1 MRVGVLGCAI
11 LVRVAVLGGVGIA
24 SAGSCGGSVACQCG
38 DTVASDYAMTH
49 DLGPCPGHGL
59 VVRSNVTLDCRRF
72 GLVGLGYG
80 SEQYG
85 VYLNGDTGAEVR
97 GARVLRCDVSRF
109 LRGVRLRSAEGNSVL
124 DNLLHDN
131 GDITRHVGYG
141 IDLAAGAKDN
151 LLRGNV
157 ITSNGDEGV
166 HFGSGSG
173 DNDFLDNAVFDNYR
187 EQIYLLA
194 SHGNRLIGNTSYGS
208 GSNSLY
214 LKDSDDNHLESNI
227 FRDRTARVTGDAK
240 GNVFVNNSF
249 VGATLQFRV
258 YEASPN
264 RIPANNSV
272 IGGSMTS
279 GATCLRFT
287 SSSGNVVSDVLLSGC
302 GTQILSEGT
311 PAHPSSNTI
320 VGTTITPAKVSAD
333 VDSALSVGWW
343 LDATVESSAGA
354 PLAGAR
360 IRALD
365 LLGSTVFDLVTAA
378 NGDVPNQV
386 LLQYVRTGSVT
397 LPRTP
402 HVLTTTKDGST
413 DVRTVLAIRDLD
425 IAVALPGVVGP
436 PPGGGTDPPG
446 GGTDPPGGGT
456 DPPGGSGDVF
466 DDFNRGDSPVPGMGW
481 LTVQG
486 DLAVAGGELR
496 SNASMKGPH
505 LAVQPSLSG
514 AYQSA
519 EADFASADNNT
530 SPRFGIVLGFRDPQ
544 SYYVVYRL
552 TGGTSLVRIAKVESG
567 IERVLASA
575 NVANPP
581 RGTFF
586 RLRGEATP
594 AGLSL
599 ELDGVRKLSVSESG
613 FATGSPGVL
622 VSGRAA
628 HRIDNFSASVP

>member
-1 MRVGVLGCAI
+1 MRAGVLGCAI
-11 LVRVAVLGGVGIA
+11 LVRVALLGEVDIA

-38 DTVASDYAMTH
+38 DAVTSDYTMSH

-59 VVRSNVTLDCRRF
+59 VVRSYVTLDCRGF
-72 GLVGLGYG
+72 GMVGLGNG

-85 VYLNGDTGAEVR
+85 VYLNGDTGSEVR
-97 GARVLRCDVSRF
+97 GAEVLRCDVSRF

-131 GDITRHVGYG
+131 GDVTRHVGYG
-141 IDLAAGAKDN
+141 IDLAAGAKSN

-157 ITSNGDEGV
+157 ITSNGDEGI
-166 HFGSGSG
+166 HFGSGSS

-214 LKDSDDNHLESNI
+214 LKDSDDNHLENNT

-240 GNVFVNNSF
+240 GNAFVNNSF

-264 RIPANNSV
+264 RIPADNSV
-272 IGGSMTS
+272 VGGSMTS

-287 SSSGNVVSDVLLSGC
+287 SSSGNVVSDVLLNGC

-320 VGTTITPAKVSAD
+320 VGMTLTPSKVSAD
-333 VDSALSVGWW
+333 VDSTLSVGWW
-343 LDATVESSAGA
+343 LDTAVESSGGA

-365 LLGSTVFDLVTAA
+365 LLEGTVFDLVTDA
-378 NGDVPNQV
+378 NGDVPDQV

-402 HVLTTTKDGST
+402 HVLTTTRDGST
-413 DVRTVLAIRDLD
+413 DVRTMLATRNLD
-425 IAVALPGVVGP
+425 IAVVLPGVVGP
-436 PPGGGTDPPG
+436 PGGDPPG
-446 GGTDPPGGGT
+446 GGTDPPGER
-456 DPPGGSGDVF
+456 GDFF

-486 DLAVAGGELR
+486 GLGVAGGELR
-496 SNASMKGPH
+496 SDASMKGTH
-505 LAVQPSLSG
+505 LAVLPSLSG
-514 AYQSA
+514 TYQTA
-519 EADFASADNNT
+519 EAEFASADNNT

-544 SYYVVYRL
+544 SYFVVYRL
-552 TGGTSLVRIAKVESG
+552 IGGTSLLRIAKVDNG
-567 IERVLASA
+567 VERVLASA
-575 NVANPP
+575 KVANPS

-594 AGLSL
+594 TGLSL

-622 VSGRAA
+622 VGVVSGRAA